1 MTHVIFEP
9 QYHIIKNKNMG
20 DVFTKL
26 ELLQVEKY
34 ITNVIAMIFICFDY
48 LVT

>member
-1 MTHVIFEP
+1 MTHIISEP
-9 QYHIIKNKNMG
+9 QYHMFKIKNMD